1 MSNEHIIERLMETGL
16 QVGMDAASEI
26 NRLRSLVKDRE
37 LEFYRWAV
45 YKAKDNT
52 PIFSMVENDPR
63 LERFQNDPFYIV
75 FATYR
80 RKESC

>member
-1 MSNEHIIERLMETGL
+1 MTNERIIERLMETGL

-26 NRLRSLVKDRE
+26 NRLRDLLKERE

-45 YKAKDNT
+45 YKAKDHT
-52 PIFSMVENDPR
+52 PLFSMVKDDPR

-80 RKESC
+80 RKEI